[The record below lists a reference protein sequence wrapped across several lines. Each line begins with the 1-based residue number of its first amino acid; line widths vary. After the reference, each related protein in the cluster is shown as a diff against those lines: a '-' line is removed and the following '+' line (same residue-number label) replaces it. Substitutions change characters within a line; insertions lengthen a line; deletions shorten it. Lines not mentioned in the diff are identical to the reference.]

1 MTWVKLPWSAGIL
14 GRWVLIDQVNQ
25 DNLVDQW
32 NDILDVLGGMT
43 LFFFSFSSKGEM
55 KSLTMTIVVNISHYK
70 LLTVRQQRI
79 LFSGKSSL

>member
-1 MTWVKLPWSAGIL
+1 MTWIKPPWSAGL
-14 GRWVLIDQVNQ
+14 GGRWVLIDQVNQ

-43 LFFFSFSSKGEM
+43 LFFFSFSPEGEM

>member
-1 MTWVKLPWSAGIL
+1 MTWVKLPWSAGLL

-43 LFFFSFSSKGEM
+43 LFFFSFSPEGEM